1 MLDSLWLRSQD
12 WRADPQSIAA
22 VAGGSMARSTIIRR
36 LQAMSVTGFLALGL
50 VVCGGGDSGSGGS
63 NSDEPIKIGASLP
76 LTGEFSQPGTA
87 AKEGYEV
94 WQEMVNEN
102 GGLLGRDVELV
113 IKDDASNQNTI
124 VADYNALISQD
135 KVDLLLGT
143 FSSLLNLPAS
153 AVAERNQMVYVEP
166 AGGSPEMF
174 SRGFKY
180 LFFAQQAT
188 ADKQGKVFAEW
199 IANLPA
205 DQRPKTAAYPVLDD
219 PFAAPTANGVKEIL
233 EAAGIQT
240 VYEETYAIDTRNF
253 DTIVNAMKA
262 ANPDIVVHGAQ
273 FEDGVGMV
281 RSMLK
286 ANFKP
291 KWLYQTNAPTL
302 GDQYSEAVGAENT
315 EGVVF
320 GISHAPE
327 ADTPGNAD
335 FVKKYDEMFGGPPPE
350 DAADAY
356 AAGQVLQAAV
366 EAVGGIE
373 DQEKL
378 ANWIRDNEVETIL
391 GTLAWNEDG
400 SPNGEFLV
408 GQWQDGKVQF
418 VLPEEIATTDHIVM
432 GWKPGGGA

>member
-1 MLDSLWLRSQD
+1 
-12 WRADPQSIAA
+12 
-22 VAGGSMARSTIIRR
+22 MARSTIIRR
-36 LQAMSVTGFLALGL
+36 LQAVSLTGFLALGL
-50 VVCGGGDSGSGGS
+50 AACGGGDSGSG
-63 NSDEPIKIGASLP
+63 SDSKEPITIGASLP

-87 AKEGYEV
+87 AQQGYQL
-94 WQEMVNEN
+94 WADMVNKN
-102 GGLLGRDVELV
+102 GGLLGRDVKLV
-113 IKDDASNQNTI
+113 IKDDASNQNT
-124 VADYNALISQD
+124 VVSDYNALISQD

-199 IANLPA
+199 LTKLPE

-219 PFAAPTANGVKEIL
+219 PFAAPTANGIKKIL
-233 EAAGIQT
+233 EAAGIKT
-240 VYEETYAIDTRNF
+240 VYEQTYAIDTKNF
-253 DTIVNAMKA
+253 DTIVNGMKG
-262 ANPDIVVHGAQ
+262 ANPDIVVNGAQ
-273 FEDGVGMV
+273 SEDGIGML
-281 RSMLK
+281 RAMLK
-286 ANFKP
+286 ANFHP

-302 GDQYSEAVGAENT
+302 GQQYADAVGAENT

-327 ADTPGNAD
+327 ADTPGNKE
-335 FVKKYDEMFGGPPPE
+335 FVQAYDDKFGGSPPE

-356 AAGQVLQAAV
+356 AAGEVLQAAV
-366 EAVGGIE
+366 EAVGSVD

-378 ANWIRDNEVETIL
+378 ANWIRDNKVDTIL
-391 GTLAWNEDG
+391 GTLDWSDDG

-418 VLPEEIATTDHIVM
+418 ILPESVATTDHIVM
-432 GWKPGGGA
+432 GWKPGGGS

>member
-1 MLDSLWLRSQD
+1 
-12 WRADPQSIAA
+12 
-22 VAGGSMARSTIIRR
+22 MARSTIIRR
-36 LQAMSVTGFLALGL
+36 LQAVSVTGFLALGL
-50 VVCGGGDSGSGGS
+50 AACGGGDSGSG
-63 NSDEPIKIGASLP
+63 SDSKEPITIGASLP

-87 AKEGYEV
+87 AQQGYQL
-94 WQEMVNEN
+94 WADMVNKN
-102 GGLLGRDVELV
+102 GGLLGRDVKLV
-113 IKDDASNQNTI
+113 VKDDASNQNT
-124 VADYNALISQD
+124 VVSDYNALISQD

-199 IANLPA
+199 LTKLPE

-219 PFAAPTANGVKEIL
+219 PFAAPTANGIKKIL
-233 EAAGIQT
+233 EAAGIKT
-240 VYEETYAIDTRNF
+240 VYEQTYAIDTKNF
-253 DTIVNAMKA
+253 DTIVNGMKG
-262 ANPDIVVHGAQ
+262 ANPDIVVNGAQ
-273 FEDGVGMV
+273 SEDGIGML
-281 RSMLK
+281 RAMLK
-286 ANFKP
+286 ANFHP

-302 GDQYSEAVGAENT
+302 GQQYADAVGVENT

-327 ADTPGNAD
+327 ADTPGNKE
-335 FVKKYDEMFGGPPPE
+335 FVQAYDDKFGGSPPE

-356 AAGQVLQAAV
+356 AAGEVLQAAV
-366 EAVGGIE
+366 EAVGSVD

-378 ANWIRDNEVETIL
+378 ANWIRDNKVDTIL
-391 GTLAWNEDG
+391 GTLDWNDDG

-418 VLPEEIATTDHIVM
+418 ILPESVATTDHIVM
-432 GWKPGGGA
+432 GWKPGGGS